1 VPSKHVETRLKR
13 ELVIWLATVGRDGQ
27 PHVVPVWFWWDGKS
41 FLIYAVPGQKV
52 RDIQANPNVALH
64 LNTDPV
70 GGDVV
75 RIDGT
80 AMVDPR
86 QAPAYRVPAY
96 VRKYR
101 EQMRGLDWTP
111 KVFSDKYHF
120 ALRVKPARFH
130 EEM

>member
-1 VPSKHVETRLKR
+1 MPAKHVETRLKR
-13 ELVIWLATVGRDGQ
+13 ELIIWIATAARDGH

-52 RDIQANPNVALH
+52 RDIEANPHVALH

-70 GGDVV
+70 GEDVV

-80 AMVDPR
+80 AKIDPT
-86 QAPAYRVPAY
+86 QPPAYKVPNY

-101 EQMRGLDWTP
+101 EQIQGFDWTP
-111 KVFSDKYHF
+111 KVFSDQYHV
-120 ALRVKPARFH
+120 AIRVKPARFH
-130 EEM
+130 